1 MGVLDDAIREHLEL
15 KRKHGAPE
23 EELRRQEEEAL
34 GPVRREVAPPDEVE
48 VKVDGEPAAEAP
60 GPAAEPVAEPFE
72 PAEPVAEQG
81 PAAEPVAEP
90 FEPAEPVAEQ
100 GPAAEPVAEPSEPAE
115 PVAEQ
120 GPAAEPVAEPAP
132 FDAETSLLVEPEPE
146 PFPEDEAAAVSQAAE
161 PAEPEPHPFPEEE
174 AAAVPK
180 AAEPAE
186 PPAEPEPF
194 PEEQAVA
201 VPQAAEPVGP
211 LPEPEESGEDEEA
224 IFDAPDDGALGRD
237 ARTVPTVDEDGDG
250 ADLEDES
257 GRSRDVLED
266 TPDFLEETP
275 EHNRLWFEQRP
286 PRDFDFD

>member
-60 GPAAEPVAEPFE
+60 
-72 PAEPVAEQG
+72 
-81 PAAEPVAEP
+81 
-90 FEPAEPVAEQ
+90 
-100 GPAAEPVAEPSEPAE
+100 
-115 PVAEQ
+115 